1 MDCLGPGDEP
11 SLQIH
16 NYAFEHHSNILLFF
30 GLLCVCLWG
39 VCVVLV
45 VLFFYFIYIHVL
57 LAQFYARPCI
67 LYVQNVLIYF
77 LIRSNGK

>member
-45 VLFFYFIYIHVL
+45 VLFSINIYT
-57 LAQFYARPCI
+57 RTTRTI
-67 LYVQNVLIYF
+67 LRKTMHSVCTKC
-77 LIRSNGK
+77 SNIFSYKK